1 MLGIVERLQKL
12 HSKLGGRTEIR
23 IQNGVM
29 YFDVAVHETRR
40 NFASYFEAL
49 RELGVRQLA
58 QHRGKHNRVRN
69 EFERAGITLVEV

>member
-1 MLGIVERLQKL
+1 
-12 HSKLGGRTEIR
+12 
-23 IQNGVM
+23 M